1 MSTDNAEIEKALS
14 HLDFVVDK
22 MGPLF
27 GVGDVVAATARKVA
41 ATAKS
46 TDEADSPPP
55 RQSLDDSGEALS
67 PSQRRDILMKRV
79 RVESRWYDG
88 NPDTM
93 PVRSDESPF
102 LVKLSLFVS
111 NIINSR

>member
-1 MSTDNAEIEKALS
+1 MSTDNAEIEKALN

-27 GVGDVVAATARKVA
+27 GVGDVVAATVRKVA

-46 TDEADSPPP
+46 TDEADSPLP